1 MSEETHDFL
10 DVNDMSPPERYRFM
24 TSVIVPRPIGWL
36 STRSAD
42 GVDNLA
48 PFSFFNAVAAN
59 PMLVV
64 VGVGSH
70 QDGIKDTAAN
80 IRATGVFC
88 HNIVTEKHLQAMNLT
103 AGEYPA
109 GTCEFD
115 TVGISKAEAKQID
128 APYVAD
134 CPVVLEC
141 RLFEEVDLKG
151 ARAALLVGEVV
162 AAHVT
167 AEAREMWQNG
177 FLDVSAFRPV
187 GRLWAG
193 YYSYVDDLFRLD
205 RPTIDRHTG
214 EEIEPAK
221 S

>member
-1 MSEETHDFL
+1 MSDANHDFL
-10 DVNDMSPPERYRFM
+10 VAADMSRRQRYRFM

-48 PFSFFNAVAAN
+48 PYSFFNGIAAN

-64 VGVGSH
+64 AGIGSRV
-70 QDGIKDTAAN
+70 DGPKDSLAN
-80 IRATGVFC
+80 IRETGAFC
-88 HNIVTEKHLQAMNLT
+88 FNMVTERHVEAMNLT
-103 AGEYPA
+103 AGDHPA
-109 GTCEFD
+109 AVSEFD
-115 TVGISKAEAKQID
+115 AVGVPKAHPKEVD

-141 RLFEEVDLKG
+141 RLFKEVDLEG
-151 ARAALLVGEVV
+151 ASTALVIGEVV
-162 AAHVT
+162 AAHVS
-167 AEAREMWQNG
+167 AEARELWHND
-177 FLDVSAFRPV
+177 FLDVSSLRPV

-193 YYSYVDDLFRLD
+193 YYAFVDDIFRLD
-205 RPTIDRHTG
+205 RPLIDRETG
-214 EEIEPAK
+214 EEIEAAK